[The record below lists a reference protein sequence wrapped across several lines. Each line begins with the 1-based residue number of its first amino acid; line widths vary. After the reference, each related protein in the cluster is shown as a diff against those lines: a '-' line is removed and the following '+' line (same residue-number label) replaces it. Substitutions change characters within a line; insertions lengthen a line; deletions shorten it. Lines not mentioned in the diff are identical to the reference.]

1 MPNVFSKLVLPEW
14 ALSTVPYINN
24 IFRQYGKYRTTIQR
38 SIIFVLILRSTLS
51 IRRLILAMKKK
62 ETTKAPKE
70 SGTRKKKVE
79 VDVVFFR
86 QLYKLLQI
94 VMPGL
99 RSKEFWLLVLHSGFL
114 GIIHVVEL
122 LMCLRV

>member
-62 ETTKAPKE
+62 ETTKVPTE

-79 VDVVFFR
+79 VK
-86 QLYKLLQI
+86 LYNSQHVYILY
-94 VMPGL
+94 
-99 RSKEFWLLVLHSGFL
+99 LHL
-114 GIIHVVEL
+114 
-122 LMCLRV
+122 

>member
-62 ETTKAPKE
+62 ETTKVSNE

-79 VDVVFFR
+79 VK
-86 QLYKLLQI
+86 LYNSQHVYILY
-94 VMPGL
+94 
-99 RSKEFWLLVLHSGFL
+99 LHL
-114 GIIHVVEL
+114 
-122 LMCLRV
+122 